1 MNNLKVYYIKDINN
15 KVVYT
20 NTNEFEFTQHVN
32 NYLGLGIES
41 RYISITAIK
50 EKVSELEIGIKEI
63 EIDI

>member
-32 NYLGLGIES
+32 NHLELGIES
-41 RYISITAIK
+41 RYISITELQ
-50 EKVSELEIGIKEI
+50 EKVSELEIGVKKIKI
-63 EIDI
+63 NI